1 MDARSIRDFQSLA
14 ASMRRS
20 VDTIGGMKFV
30 IAQMQHETNTFS
42 PIPTP
47 WEAFGNG
54 GPLVGRE
61 AFESVSGTNVP
72 MAAFLGL
79 AKKEGA
85 EVVTPVAAWANPSGP
100 VDGGAYDRICTL
112 ICDAVRQGCDAV
124 FLDLHGAMVVEGRT
138 DDGEGTLL
146 ERIRAIA
153 PNVPIAVSLDLHA
166 NVTDSMVR
174 NCNVIAGYKT
184 YPHVDQYAAGEL
196 AGSILLR
203 SLKGEIEPVMEWGN
217 RPLLAHTLRQNTSEG
232 AMRDFVE
239 AARAAE
245 GQDGVLAA
253 TALGGFQQ
261 ADIRDAGISAIVV
274 AHGDRAAAR
283 AACDAILDTAWKRKE
298 DFIYRGRPLDQAL
311 AEARRMGDESGGP
324 VLLLDH
330 ADNCASGAT
339 QDSMYVL
346 AAALRMGLSGIGVGP
361 VRDPQAVRAMV
372 EAGVGNRVT
381 LRVGGKVDMP
391 AIGRKGEPM
400 LLTGVVRNITDG
412 EYTITGPQF
421 TGMRC
426 YMGRTAVLD
435 TGAAQI
441 VVTERNQEPWDRGV
455 FESVGIRPEKQ
466 RYLLLKSRM
475 YYRPVFLPIAKGAV
489 LCDGVGVA
497 SSDWTQFTYRKI
509 RRPIYPLDEA

>member
-1 MDARSIRDFQSLA
+1 
-14 ASMRRS
+14 
-20 VDTIGGMKFV
+20 MKLV

-42 PIPTP
+42 PVPTP

-54 GPLVGRE
+54 GPLIGRDVGD
-61 AFESVSGTNVP
+61 AIGGTAVP
-72 MAAFLGL
+72 MAAFLDL
-79 AKKEGA
+79 ARKEGA
-85 EVVTPVAAWANPSGP
+85 QIVTPVAAWANPSGP
-100 VDGGAYDRICTL
+100 VDGAAYDRICAL
-112 ICDAVRQGCDAV
+112 ICDAVREGCDAV

-146 ERIRAIA
+146 EGIRAIA
-153 PNVPIAVSLDLHA
+153 PKVPIAVSLDLHA
-166 NVTDSMVR
+166 NVTDRMVR
-174 NCNVIAGYKT
+174 HCNVIAGYKT
-184 YPHVDQYAAGEL
+184 YPHVDGYEAGQL

-203 SLKGEIEPVMEWGN
+203 SLKCEIRPVMAWGN

-245 GQDGVLAA
+245 RGGMLAA
-253 TALGGFQQ
+253 SAFGGFQQ
-261 ADIRDAGISAIVV
+261 ADIRDAGISAVVV
-274 AHGDRAAAR
+274 ADGDRSAAQ

-298 DFIYRGRPLDQAL
+298 DFIYRGRPLEEAL
-311 AEARRMGDESGGP
+311 AEARRLGEQSGGP

-339 QDSMYVL
+339 QDTMHVL
-346 AAALRMGLSGIGVGP
+346 KAALAMGLSGIAVGP
-361 VRDPQAVRAMV
+361 VRDPEAVARMV
-372 EAGVGNRVT
+372 AAGIGNRVT
-381 LRVGGKVDMP
+381 LPVGGKVDMP

-400 LLTGVVRNITDG
+400 QLTGIVRNITDG

-426 YMGRTAVLD
+426 HMGRTAVLD
-435 TGAAQI
+435 AGHAQV

-475 YYRPVFLPIAKGAV
+475 YFRPVFLPIARGSV

-497 SSDWTQFTYRKI
+497 SSDWTQFEYRNI
-509 RRPIYPLDEA
+509 RRPIYPLDEGTGDAESFVLPRP